1 MVGRSDHQDAVV
13 VAEAVDF
20 VEEVGADGVGDDAV
34 EVFEDE
40 EAGGRMAGFGED
52 AAEGVFGAAEAGEGA
67 DVEGW
72 GWGGAGVE
80 GVHHCF
86 YGDCFAV
93 AAAWGLGSVVVTQLG
108 IG

>member
-1 MVGRSDHQDAVV
+1 VVGRSDHEDAVV

-20 VEEVGADGVGDDAV
+20 VEKVGADGVGDDAV

-40 EAGGRMAGFGED
+40 EAGGGVAGFGED
-52 AAEGVFGAAEAGEGA
+52 AAEGVFGAGPAGEGA

-86 YGDCFAV
+86 YGDGFAV
-93 AAAWGLGSVVVTQLG
+93 AAAWGLGLVVVTQLG